1 MTSIISDQTSTTLAE
16 PRFKIGQD
24 VHLKS
29 GGPEMVVNQNTQ
41 GPDGKFMVDTIWF
54 GVGNT
59 EERGNYHEALL
70 EAQPLLLT
78 KKARRSVA

>member
-1 MTSIISDQTSTTLAE
+1 MTNIILDQTSTTLSAE
-16 PRFKIGQD
+16 PKFKIGQD

-41 GPDGKFMVDTIWF
+41 GPDGKFMVNTIWF

-59 EERGNYHEALL
+59 EEHGNYQEALL
-70 EAQPLLLT
+70 EAQLT
-78 KKARRSVA
+78 KRAR